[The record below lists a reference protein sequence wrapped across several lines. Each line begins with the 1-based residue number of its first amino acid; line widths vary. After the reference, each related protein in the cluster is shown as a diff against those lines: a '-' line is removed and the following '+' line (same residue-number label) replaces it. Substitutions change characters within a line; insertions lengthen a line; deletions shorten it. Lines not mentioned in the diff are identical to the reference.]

1 MEEYENICYRFLVR
15 AVNSYP
21 PAYPGCHGLR
31 LLSIGLQLGGPQS
44 HYVLYYV
51 WYNTMYNTI
60 IVLYPSLLAVG
71 GVTRDMCACI
81 VRQDYTGA
89 HFHALGW
96 TSPQRLFILRHLR
109 RERNPKFKMT
119 RQILQCSSLWNIFHP
134 LHFTKKSAPSMCMFL
149 ITAFFWKRKHIATHI
164 ICI

>member
-89 HFHALGW
+89 HFHAHGW
-96 TSPQRLFILRHLR
+96 TTPQRLFILRHLR
-109 RERNPKFKMT
+109 RGRCLKFSLT
-119 RQILQCSSLWNIFHP
+119 RQFLKCSFLWNFFTLCS
-134 LHFTKKSAPSMCMFL
+134 LHKSERHLCKKNLAR
-149 ITAFFWKRKHIATHI
+149 AFFF
-164 ICI
+164 

>member
-1 MEEYENICYRFLVR
+1 M
-15 AVNSYP
+15 
-21 PAYPGCHGLR
+21 
-31 LLSIGLQLGGPQS
+31 
-44 HYVLYYV
+44 YY
-51 WYNTMYNTI
+51 TI

-71 GVTRDMCACI
+71 GVTHDMCACI

-119 RQILQCSSLWNIFHP
+119 RQILQCSSLWNFFHP
-134 LHFTKKSAPSMCMFL
+134 LHFAKTSAPSMCSFNNLVLSFKTESILLLTSSVFHNYSSLSASSMIKYFK
-149 ITAFFWKRKHIATHI
+149 TT
-164 ICI
+164 